1 MPSGSF
7 AAMDRQTSP
16 IRRLT
21 ENRTR
26 WRVSVQT
33 WPEQNGFHGRFV
45 FEPDGARPERETR
58 EGPPLLAGRS
68 REEVLRCAH
77 DVTEARLRAL
87 LHSLG

>member
-1 MPSGSF
+1 MSIGSV
-7 AAMDRQTSP
+7 AGMDRQSSP

-21 ENRTR
+21 EHRTR

-58 EGPPLLAGRS
+58 EGPPLFTGSS
-68 REEVLRCAH
+68 REEVVRSAH
-77 DVTEARLRAL
+77 EVPEARLRAL
-87 LHSLG
+87 LHSLA